1 MDETE
6 EKRQVGPGNKEVARR
21 RAKQRA
27 GDARWN
33 LDIAVF
39 AFAVLIIVL
48 ILLFQS
54 VRLEIVAP
62 VAVVGLGVVWLA
74 GWWQGRKLYNRF
86 YEEELDMLERG
97 EKTAEEKTMAETVEE
112 MIQKALRDRW
122 H

>member
-1 MDETE
+1 MDETKQASPE
-6 EKRQVGPGNKEVARR
+6 NKEVARR

-27 GDARWN
+27 GDSRWN

-62 VAVVGLGVVWLA
+62 VAVVGLGLVWLA
-74 GWWQGRKLYNRF
+74 GWWQGRKLYLRF
-86 YEEELDMLERG
+86 YDEELDALEKG
-97 EKTAEEKTMAETVEE
+97 EKTVEEKTMAETVEE

-122 H
+122 Q

>member
-6 EKRQVGPGNKEVARR
+6 EIKEVSQENKEVASR

-39 AFAVLIIVL
+39 AFAVLIIVV
-48 ILLFQS
+48 ILLFQG
-54 VRLEIVAP
+54 VGLEIVAP
-62 VAVVGLGVVWLA
+62 VAVVGLGLVYLG
-74 GWWQGRKLYNRF
+74 GWWQGRKLYLR
-86 YEEELDMLERG
+86 YYDEELDMLERG
-97 EKTAEEKTMAETVEE
+97 EKTAEDKTMAETVEE

-122 H
+122 R

>member
-6 EKRQVGPGNKEVARR
+6 ETREVNPENKEVASR

-39 AFAVLIIVL
+39 AFAVLIIVV
-48 ILLFQS
+48 ILLFQG

-62 VAVVGLGVVWLA
+62 VAVVGLGLVWLA
-74 GWWQGRKLYNRF
+74 GWWQGRKLYRR
-86 YEEELDMLERG
+86 YYDEELDMLERG
-97 EKTAEEKTMAETVEE
+97 EKTVEEKTMAETVEE
-112 MIQKALRDRW
+112 MIQKALRERW
-122 H
+122 R

>member
-6 EKRQVGPGNKEVARR
+6 EIKQVSPENKEVAGR

-54 VRLEIVAP
+54 VSLEIVAP
-62 VAVVGLGVVWLA
+62 VAVVGLGLVWLA
-74 GWWQGRKLYNRF
+74 GWWQGRRLYRR
-86 YEEELDMLERG
+86 YYDEELDMLERG
-97 EKTAEEKTMAETVEE
+97 EKTVVDKTMAETVEE

-122 H
+122 R